1 MVAAKLD
8 YIEQLN
14 MTSTSI
20 HIPLE
25 LKHFNYEFEF
35 DIERFSNQ
43 LNRKIIDIQ
52 YSSNN
57 SNYEAIITYEV

>member
-1 MVAAKLD
+1 MIKTKIITRPK
-8 YIEQLN
+8 YE
-14 MTSTSI
+14 
-20 HIPLE
+20 
-25 LKHFNYEFEF
+25 NYEFEF

-52 YSSNN
+52 YTSNY

>member
-1 MVAAKLD
+1 MS
-8 YIEQLN
+8 
-14 MTSTSI
+14 STSI